1 MLTIKEKMGIAKR
14 YTRYF
19 DTQIYVDFLDAKPT
33 EMPKLRFSESRE
45 SFTDHRNIQIGL
57 DMIPADTEDELIWK
71 IGYILGH
78 ELQHIHSTT
87 QRDWEA
93 GLDIGTNEVFNRAY
107 QKVFGKSPIAIVRIG
122 SVEKIAKALEDTDTP
137 LSLGQVQAFVHYIM
151 NSLEDGRIEQIR
163 SQSNQQFAKEMKA
176 FRAEAY
182 EKANLDHYLGDE
194 EKLPDNP
201 DDLNAVQRLEIL
213 LNQVLSLSTSQ
224 VYQKGFLRNYG
235 NTSML
240 KKLNTLKP
248 SIKAG
253 VASKTCRKCM
263 EQADKI
269 VELLSDDII
278 EASKESAFERFMR
291 QLIEAMKSA
300 EQMRPSATSHDEQ
313 QGSGQMSSVF
323 NISDLDDDKDD
334 DGEDQNG
341 EQKTGD
347 GEKGSEDQN
356 GYTTSD
362 TSESEKG
369 LAQDGDGN
377 GSSNDNDGNNSSGN
391 GQGSNDEPGEGENTK
406 SSNSSGSGEPS
417 SQGANP
423 SSGSGA
429 NAVSTQDEDGT
440 ETEDRENG
448 DAHDTAV
455 SEKVAEAAAESE
467 KTTGNVVDEAK
478 LAKATEE
485 EFKKR
490 MRNFKG
496 VPLQQIDLS
505 EIDKNYKDDQCNHFE
520 ENERTY
526 QPDLLPPFSLQN
538 KGNALKRKIKNIFK
552 ARKQPNQRA
561 MRSGR
566 VDSSRLTSLIFS
578 DPAIFAREGE
588 ERDPEAAIY
597 LLQDNS
603 GSMGDGERSKRY
615 MCCDAITIVETA
627 LADFFPLK
635 ITAYDTAF
643 DTVRHICVKSFD
655 EKGPNFSYNFRQQAM
670 SGRGNKD
677 GFSIRVA
684 TQELMTRHEQDRIL
698 IIASDG
704 MPSNYSGGMQS
715 GVVDTHNAIAEARA
729 KGITVIGMFLTDPY
743 TQDEEVEHFKYMY
756 DNRFA
761 FIVNMDSFADKLSD
775 TLRKAIA
782 HLK

>member
-1 MLTIKEKMGIAKR
+1 MLTMKEKMGIAKR

-93 GLDIGTNEVFNRAY
+93 GLDIGTNAIYRRAY
-107 QKVFGKSPIAIVRIG
+107 QKVFGKSPVAVVRVG

-313 QGSGQMSSVF
+313 QGSGQLSSVF

-341 EQKTGD
+341 GQDTGD
-347 GEKGSEDQN
+347 GGKGNENQDQN
-356 GYTTSD
+356 GSTA
-362 TSESEKG
+362 SESGKG
-369 LAQDGDGN
+369 SNQDGDGN
-377 GSSNDNDGNNSSGN
+377 GSPNDNDGNNSS
-391 GQGSNDEPGEGENTK
+391 E
-406 SSNSSGSGEPS
+406 SGEPS
-417 SQGANP
+417 SQGTNP
-423 SSGSGA
+423 SSGSGAGSGA

-448 DAHDTAV
+448 DAHDAAV

-490 MRNFKG
+490 MKNFKG
-496 VPLQQIDLS
+496 APLKKIDLS
-505 EIDKNYKDDQCNHFE
+505 QIDENYKEDPNTTFE
-520 ENERTY
+520 EKERTY

-578 DPAIFAREGE
+578 DPAIFTRKGE

-597 LLQDNS
+597 ILQDNS
-603 GSMGDGERSKRY
+603 GSMGDYAGSKRY
-615 MCCDAITIVETA
+615 MCCDAISIVEMA

-635 ITAYDTAF
+635 IAAF
-643 DTVRHICVKSFD
+643 DIKRDTVRHICVKGFD
-655 EKGPNFSYNFRQQAM
+655 EKGPNFSYNFREKAK
-670 SGRGNKD
+670 SGYGNKD

-684 TQELMTRHEQDRIL
+684 AQELMTRPEQDRIL
-698 IIASDG
+698 IVASDG
-704 MPSNYSGGMQS
+704 LPSDYSGGIQS
-715 GVVDTHNAIAEARA
+715 GIVDTHNAISEARA
-729 KGITVIGMFLTDPY
+729 KGITVIGMFLTDEW
-743 TQDEEVEHFKYMY
+743 TQDDEVEHFKYMY
-756 DNRFA
+756 DNKFA
-761 FIVNMDSFADKLSD
+761 FIVNMDTFADKLSEVI
-775 TLRKAIA
+775 RKAIENVF
-782 HLK
+782 

>member
-137 LSLGQVQAFVHYIM
+137 LSMRQVQAFVHYIM

-163 SQSNQQFAKEMKA
+163 SQNNRQFAKEMKA

-201 DDLNAVQRLEIL
+201 DELNAVQRLEIL

-313 QGSGQMSSVF
+313 QGSGQLSSVF

-341 EQKTGD
+341 GQDTGD
-347 GEKGSEDQN
+347 GGKGNENQDQN
-356 GYTTSD
+356 GSTA
-362 TSESEKG
+362 SESGKG
-369 LAQDGDGN
+369 SNQDGDGN
-377 GSSNDNDGNNSSGN
+377 GSPNDNDGNNSS
-391 GQGSNDEPGEGENTK
+391 E
-406 SSNSSGSGEPS
+406 SGEPS
-417 SQGANP
+417 SQGTNP
-423 SSGSGA
+423 SSGSGAGSGA

-448 DAHDTAV
+448 DAHDAAV

-490 MRNFKG
+490 MKNFKG
-496 VPLQQIDLS
+496 APLKKIDLS
-505 EIDKNYKDDQCNHFE
+505 QIDENYKEDPNTTFE
-520 ENERTY
+520 EKERTY

-615 MCCDAITIVETA
+615 MCCDAISIVEMA

-635 ITAYDTAF
+635 ITAF
-643 DTVRHICVKSFD
+643 DTYDMHVRHICVKGFD
-655 EKGPNFSYNFRQQAM
+655 EKGPNFSYNFREHEL
-670 SGRGNKD
+670 SGYGNKD

-684 TQELMTRHEQDRIL
+684 TQELLTRPEKDRIL

-704 MPSNYSGGMQS
+704 MPSNYAGGMQS
-715 GVVDTHNAIAEARA
+715 GVADTHNAIAEARA

-743 TQDEEVEHFKYMY
+743 TQDDEVEHFKYMY

-761 FIVNMDSFADKLSD
+761 FIVNMDTFADKLSD

>member
-137 LSLGQVQAFVHYIM
+137 LSMRQVQAFVHYIM

-313 QGSGQMSSVF
+313 QGSGQLSSVF

-341 EQKTGD
+341 GQDTGD
-347 GEKGSEDQN
+347 GGKGNENQDQN
-356 GYTTSD
+356 GSTA
-362 TSESEKG
+362 SESGKG
-369 LAQDGDGN
+369 SNQDGDGN
-377 GSSNDNDGNNSSGN
+377 GSPNDNDGNNSS
-391 GQGSNDEPGEGENTK
+391 E
-406 SSNSSGSGEPS
+406 SGEPS
-417 SQGANP
+417 SQGTNP

-448 DAHDTAV
+448 DAHDAAI

-538 KGNALKRKIKNIFK
+538 KGNALKRKIKSIFK
-552 ARKQPNQRA
+552 ARKQPDQRA

-566 VDSSRLTSLIFS
+566 IDPSRLTSLIFS
-578 DPAIFAREGE
+578 DPTIFTRKGE

-597 LLQDNS
+597 ILQDNS
-603 GSMGDGERSKRY
+603 GSMGDYEGSKRY

-655 EKGPNFSYNFRQQAM
+655 EKGPNFSYNFREHEL
-670 SGRGNKD
+670 SGYGNKD

-684 TQELMTRHEQDRIL
+684 TQELLTRPEKDRIL

-704 MPSNYSGGMQS
+704 MPSNYAGGMQS
-715 GVVDTHNAIAEARA
+715 GVADTHNAIAEARA

-743 TQDEEVEHFKYMY
+743 TQDDEVEHFKYMY

-761 FIVNMDSFADKLSD
+761 FIVNMDTFADKLSD